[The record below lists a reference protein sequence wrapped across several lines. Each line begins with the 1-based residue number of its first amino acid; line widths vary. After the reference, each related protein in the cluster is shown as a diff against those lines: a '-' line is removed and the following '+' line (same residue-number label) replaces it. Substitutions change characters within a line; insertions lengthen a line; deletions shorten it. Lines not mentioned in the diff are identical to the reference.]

1 MCKVPFAILHFNS
14 KSFFDIFSL
23 FKTKQRGNFCLF
35 LCFVNNGFANE
46 EIKFWHNASTSYD
59 IAYFETVN
67 GVTTIKIDVT
77 DLGLATQINPHL
89 SFAEKNYVN
98 GANKNGDVR
107 DGSLEYELQAVTA
120 NGKSYVI
127 FAHYSMPALLVCENY
142 MKLQGVDIIEED
154 GTVYYA
160 ITYHM
165 AGYDTNAIQIFDG
178 DTVYDIAKIDNKSGV
193 YTFKIDATNYSS
205 IWPHL
210 KVNGTKWDGANN
222 KSSTDGNVLLTVD
235 AKSIKHGDINYVL
248 STKYS
253 MPALSTSADK
263 VTALGADL
271 YEEDGSVYYTLT
283 LEVIGYDTSK
293 FEFFHNDRVLG
304 VTEIEQNG
312 ISYTFK
318 MKLEN
323 FTGNFYPHLR
333 IDGQNWTGVNA
344 NGDIQL
350 SVNNKLV
357 AYGDKYILLTND
369 YSMPIIK
376 VVDNYLKITGAD
388 LVSEN
393 DKLYYVLTYT
403 IAGYD
408 LSVIEFFNNDTVYEV
423 AEVEQDGFSYRFK
436 IDVEKY
442 SSIYPHLKVNS
453 NKWDS
458 VNNKTSSNGDVIF
471 SVSTKSITFNGKV
484 YTLQTK
490 WSMPVMTSA
499 AA

>member
-1 MCKVPFAILHFNS
+1 MIINS
-14 KSFFDIFSL
+14 TSDVYVRSADVTNASL
-23 FKTKQRGNFCLF
+23 SLEGDNVYYVLT
-35 LCFVNNGFANE
+35 FVNNGFANE

-59 IAYFETVN
+59 IAYFDTVN

-77 DLGLATQINPHL
+77 DLELGTQINPHL
-89 SFAEKNYVN
+89 SFAGKNYVN
-98 GANKNGDVR
+98 GANANGDVR
-107 DGSLEYELQAVTA
+107 DGGLEYDLQTLAV
-120 NGKSYVI
+120 NGKNYVI
-127 FAHYSMPALLVCENY
+127 FAHYSMPALSVCENY
-142 MKLQGVDIIEED
+142 IKLQGVDIIEED

-165 AGYDTNAIQIFDG
+165 AGYAPGDIQIFDG

-193 YTFKIDATNYSS
+193 YTFKIDATKYSS

-210 KVNGTKWDGANN
+210 KVNGAKWDGANN

-235 AKSIKHGDINYVL
+235 AKSIKHGDLNYVL
-248 STKYS
+248 RTQYS

-263 VTALGADL
+263 ITALGADL

-293 FEFFHNDRVLG
+293 FEFFHKDLVLG
-304 VTEIEQNG
+304 VTDIEQNG

-350 SVNNKLV
+350 SVKDKLV
-357 AYGDKYILLTND
+357 AYGDKYILLTTAS
-369 YSMPIIK
+369 SMPIIK

-388 LVSEN
+388 LVLEN

-403 IAGYD
+403 MAGYD
-408 LSVIEFFNNDTVYEV
+408 PSGIEFFDSSTYEV
-423 AEVEQDGFSYRFK
+423 AEVKQNGFSYSFK
-436 IDVEKY
+436 FDAEKY
-442 SSIYPHLKVNS
+442 GAITPHLKVNG

-471 SVSTKSITFNGKV
+471 SVTTKSITFNGKV
-484 YTLQTK
+484 YTLQVK
-490 WSMPVMTSA
+490 WNMPVLRSA
-499 AA
+499 SA